1 MHMST
6 SDREPMADQS
16 NNYRK
21 ETNELLLRLL
31 IGEWAEGDLEGTGVT
46 SKLLITA
53 QPTPTWWTTQKAA
66 GLRGSSAH
74 LPSLL
79 VWTSLVL
86 SQQPACS

>member
-21 ETNELLLRLL
+21 ETNELLLGLL

-53 QPTPTWWTTQKAA
+53 QPTPTW
-66 GLRGSSAH
+66 
-74 LPSLL
+74 
-79 VWTSLVL
+79 
-86 SQQPACS
+86 